1 MPHVE
6 IEATLHVDSGSSFR
20 LDFKLL
26 GESSWPLIQLK
37 PEAVAV
43 SAKELCSGNQWG
55 PVGVAGKGLK
65 REGGNDFNLLNA
77 KMLKMVLRSFQA
89 FANDCS

>member
-37 PEAVAV
+37 LEAVAV
-43 SAKELCSGNQWG
+43 SAKELSQVTIGEWECK
-55 PVGVAGKGLK
+55 GKRG
-65 REGGNDFNLLNA
+65 RERGNDFNLLNA
-77 KMLKMVLRSFQA
+77 KMLKMALRSFQA

>member
-26 GESSWPLIQLK
+26 VESSWPLIQLK

-43 SAKELCSGNQWG
+43 SAKELAQVTIGEWEWQ
-55 PVGVAGKGLK
+55 GK
-65 REGGNDFNLLNA
+65 D
-77 KMLKMVLRSFQA
+77 
-89 FANDCS
+89 

>member
-43 SAKELCSGNQWG
+43 SAKELRQVTIGEWEWK
-55 PVGVAGKGLK
+55 GK
-65 REGGNDFNLLNA
+65 E
-77 KMLKMVLRSFQA
+77 
-89 FANDCS
+89 

>member
-43 SAKELCSGNQWG
+43 SAKELSQVTIGEWECK
-55 PVGVAGKGLK
+55 GKRG
-65 REGGNDFNLLNA
+65 RERGNDFNLLNA
-77 KMLKMVLRSFQA
+77 KMLKMALRSFQA